1 MVFFAIV
8 PPLVVVGDF
17 RFKGITVFPSETDPP
32 LIVDP
37 DAVLTLPI
45 SGELLEAIPGWNSQV
60 AQRIG
65 RVKYEELLQRRPAN
79 ILRELF

>member
-17 RFKGITVFPSETDPP
+17 HFKGITVFPSETDPP

-37 DAVLTLPI
+37 DAMLTLPI
-45 SGELLEAIPGWNSQV
+45 AGELLETIPGRDLQV
-60 AQRIG
+60 TQRIG
-65 RVKYEELLQRRPAN
+65 RVK
-79 ILRELF
+79 